1 MLMESLPAESSFCL
15 TAHREE
21 EVTTVVET
29 ALKDAGATKTGLSF
43 DDFATALEGAELNM
57 DVELPLAY

>member
-1 MLMESLPAESSFCL
+1 V
-15 TAHREE
+15 HREE

-43 DDFATALEGAELNM
+43 EDLAKALEGADLNM

>member
-1 MLMESLPAESSFCL
+1 MSQVLSWVLAGR
-15 TAHREE
+15 REE

-43 DDFATALEGAELNM
+43 EDLARALEGAELNM

>member
-1 MLMESLPAESSFCL
+1 MLLAAL
-15 TAHREE
+15 REE

-29 ALKDAGATKTGLSF
+29 ALRDAGATKTGLSF
-43 DDFATALEGAELNM
+43 EDLATALEGADLNM